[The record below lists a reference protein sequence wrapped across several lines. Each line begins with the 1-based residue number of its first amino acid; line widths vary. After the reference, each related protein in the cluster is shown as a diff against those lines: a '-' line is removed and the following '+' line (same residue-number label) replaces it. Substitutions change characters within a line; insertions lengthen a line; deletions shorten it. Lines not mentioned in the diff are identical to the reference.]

1 MSSSEEIRDLMD
13 RFAGAPEAVAE
24 KVRNLSK
31 EQMAYRPFPEAWT
44 IHEHLVHLADSEI
57 NGAVRLRKI
66 LAESGVSVDVFDE
79 EKWAASLSYQ
89 RQPADRA
96 LAIFRLLREIAVDL
110 LGNAPEAAWDTN
122 YVLHPQRGR
131 VSLRGWLT
139 IYVEHSDTHLQYI
152 ERNLKMWG
160 ER

>member
-1 MSSSEEIRDLMD
+1 
-13 RFAGAPEAVAE
+13 
-24 KVRNLSK
+24 
-31 EQMAYRPFPEAWT
+31 
-44 IHEHLVHLADSEI
+44 
-57 NGAVRLRKI
+57 
-66 LAESGVSVDVFDE
+66 VFDE